1 MIRDFFLGFV
11 KLHILYH
18 AARAPVFGLE
28 LIRELATHGY
38 RLSPGT
44 IYPVLHQLEQQG
56 YLRSKK
62 EVVSGKARR
71 CYSATRAGK
80 KALGEARAKAREL
93 LDEIEED

>member
-11 KLHILYH
+11 KLHVLHH

-44 IYPVLHQLEQQG
+44 LYPVLHHLEQQG
-56 YLRSKK
+56 YLKSRK
-62 EVVSGKARR
+62 EVVGGKARR
-71 CYSATRAGK
+71 CYTATRAGK
-80 KALGEARAKAREL
+80 KALGAARTKAREL
-93 LDEIEED
+93 LDEIEEE